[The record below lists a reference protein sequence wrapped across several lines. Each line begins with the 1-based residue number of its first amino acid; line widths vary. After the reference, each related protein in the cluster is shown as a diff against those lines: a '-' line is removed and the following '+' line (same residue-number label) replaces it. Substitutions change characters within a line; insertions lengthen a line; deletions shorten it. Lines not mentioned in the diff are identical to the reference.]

1 MHPVFERSTGHL
13 IIEWYEKKKDSTASP
28 TRHYFSAKPST
39 LQLHPKDPK
48 RIVRATF
55 IDKMPVWME
64 KYCKEYDFQSRQVTR
79 FGEVGFWIANWNV
92 YPSGNKP
99 FSSPHIDGAVEQ
111 FVKRI
116 PDFMEEQR
124 ERLLANRETIKQNLM
139 HHPDA
144 FEKFGLYYRSEELS
158 GNGGCI
164 VVEDVIPPSNG
175 ESDEDYRKRIL
186 KDGKLEQLINEII
199 LPLPA
204 PIDFATDNAAEAEE
218 LSEEVLD
225 EEILIDDVLEEII
238 EDEELVIAILDFE
251 EADEISEENYESENE
266 GVELIQPDREGQIA
280 DVEIQIDDISGKDN
294 DAGISPDNPGQDVSK
309 GEAIQESTDTSLFE
323 EQSALKETENDVTVV
338 EANGKRDIEGQLALF

>member
-28 TRHYFSAKPST
+28 TRHYFSAKPSA

-55 IDKMPVWME
+55 IDKMPIWME
-64 KYCKEYDFQSRQVTR
+64 KYGKDYDFQCRQVTR

-116 PDFMEEQR
+116 PEFMEEQR
-124 ERLLANRETIKQNLM
+124 ERLVANRETIKQNVM

-144 FEKFGLYYRSEELS
+144 FEKFGLYYRPEELN

-175 ESDEDYRKRIL
+175 ESDEDYRKQIL

-199 LPLPA
+199 LPLPV
-204 PIDFATDNAAEAEE
+204 PIDLATVNEAEE
-218 LSEEVLD
+218 EEFSEEVLD
-225 EEILIDDVLEEII
+225 EEIFIGDVLEEII
-238 EDEELVIAILDFE
+238 EEEELVIAILDFE
-251 EADEISEENYESENE
+251 EADEIIEENYESEKE
-266 GVELIQPDREGQIA
+266 GFKSIQSDREAPIA
-280 DVEIQIDDISGKDN
+280 DVEVQVNDISGKDN
-294 DAGISPDNPGQDVSK
+294 DAGISPDIPDQDVPK
-309 GEAIQESTDTSLFE
+309 PEAIQESTDISLCE
-323 EQSALKETENDVTVV
+323 EQTALKETEIAVTVV